1 MATGKP
7 FMTVIQKIELCKE
20 YTRLWADF
28 FKLFAEGLE
37 HKKILANEE
46 KIFDQMV
53 SLLSLNHYKFT
64 EMMGDHLSNP
74 DSIIEVL
81 SECASLQHLKELTEA
96 AFSKLQVD
104 WHTIFIAMNKCIG
117 KFIAVLPPGERA
129 RMNSTSSVAGNF
141 QPQPAVQGAPV
152 KTRDAS

>member
-7 FMTVIQKIELCKE
+7 FMTIRQKIELCKE

-53 SLLSLNHYKFT
+53 SLLALKHYKFT
-64 EMMGDHLSNP
+64 EMMGNNLSSS
-74 DSIIEVL
+74 DEILEVL
-81 SECASLQHLKELTEA
+81 SECSSLQHLKELTEA

-104 WHTIFIAMNKCIG
+104 WHTIFIAMNKCLG
-117 KFIAVLPPGERA
+117 KLITFLPPDERA
-129 RMNSTSSVAGNF
+129 RISATSSVAGNF
-141 QPQPAVQGAPV
+141 QPQPAAQGTTT
-152 KTRDAS
+152 KNHSAS